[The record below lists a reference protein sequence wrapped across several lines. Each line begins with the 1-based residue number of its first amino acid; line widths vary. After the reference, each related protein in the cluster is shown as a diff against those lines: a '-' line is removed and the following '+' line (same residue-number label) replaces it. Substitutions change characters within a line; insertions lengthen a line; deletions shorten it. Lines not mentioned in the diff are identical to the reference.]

1 LAGWPS
7 RKLRLGD
14 VYGGGGQRHVDAV
27 DADVGVAWPSRAFTV
42 AVGLGMQIAPDVA
55 NRAADNAK
63 DAQALKFD

>member
-1 LAGWPS
+1 M
-7 RKLRLGD
+7 
-14 VYGGGGQRHVDAV
+14 YGGGGQRHVDAV